1 MNAAFPASVFQLD
14 NGLTLIHQEIPTT
27 PVVVADVWVRAGAHL
42 EKEPCFGMAHFLE
55 HMIFKG
61 TATLAPGVFDQKIEN
76 RGGVTNAATS
86 HDYAHYSLTT
96 AAVHLEDTLPHLGE
110 LLLNAAIP
118 EDEFSRER
126 DVVLEEI
133 RQAHDDPD
141 WIGFHALISSVYQHH
156 PYGRSVLGSEQELM
170 QQSPELMRCFHRNHY
185 QPENMTVVIVGGIA
199 EESAVKL
206 VMRTFV
212 DFGDRVARPVL
223 EALRTSPELR
233 SGSQSETGWVHTGDR
248 SYNSPEKKEVTP
260 VIAGIRRQEL
270 HLPRLEQAR
279 LLMAWTG
286 PGVEQVCTS
295 YGLDLLS
302 VLLAEGRTSRLVRD
316 LREEQQLV
324 QGICSNFSLQRDAS
338 LFTITA
344 WLEPENVERVES
356 LIRLHLNDLISNP
369 ISEQELTRCQRLLCN
384 DYAFSTETPNQLAG
398 LYGYYNTIAQ
408 AELAVTYPWQIQS
421 YSAKKLQELAQ
432 EYLSP
437 NHYAVTVL
445 KPC

>member
-170 QQSPELMRCFHRNHY
+170 QQSPEIMRSFHRNHY
-185 QPENMTVVIVGGIA
+185 QPENMTVVIVGGIP
-199 EESAVKL
+199 EESAMKL
-206 VMRTFV
+206 VSRTFV
-212 DFGDRVARPVL
+212 DFGNRCCD
-223 EALRTSPELR
+223 
-233 SGSQSETGWVHTGDR
+233 
-248 SYNSPEKKEVTP
+248 SPEKKEVTP

-324 QGICSNFSLQRDAS
+324 QGICSNFSLQREAS

-356 LIRLHLNDLISNP
+356 LIRLHLNDLICNR

-421 YSAKKLQELAQ
+421 YSAKKLQKLAQ

>member
-1 MNAAFPASVFQLD
+1 MNAAFPASVFKLD

-61 TATLAPGVFDQKIEN
+61 TPTLAPGVFDQKIEN

-170 QQSPELMRCFHRNHY
+170 QQSPEIMRCFHRNHY
-185 QPENMTVVIVGGIA
+185 QPENMTVVIVGGIP

-206 VMRTFV
+206 VSRTFV
-212 DFGDRVARPVL
+212 DFGDR
-223 EALRTSPELR
+223 SC
-233 SGSQSETGWVHTGDR
+233 DC
-248 SYNSPEKKEVTP
+248 PEKKEVTKP

-279 LLMAWTG
+279 LLMAWTA
-286 PGVEQVCTS
+286 PGVEELRTS

-344 WLEPENVERVES
+344 WLEPENLERVES

-369 ISEQELTRCQRLLCN
+369 ISQQELTRSQRLLCN